1 MINSGLAP
9 VFIVPDHEV
18 VQNTMLLLV
27 DVLTKTIRLEIMSL
41 FIWKQV
47 LQNTQIHSLQNQK
60 VLD

>member
-18 VQNTMLLLV
+18 VQNTMLL
-27 DVLTKTIRLEIMSL
+27 TKTIRLEIMSL
-41 FIWKQV
+41 FIWNFSTF